1 MANEK
6 IMMNDEQMD
15 RITGGTILP
24 YRVQQGDSLAEIAKK
39 YNVTVEQLL
48 KWNNIEEG
56 AVLSV
61 GQLLK
66 IKF

>member
-1 MANEK
+1 MTNEK
-6 IMMNDEQMD
+6 ILMNDEQMD

-24 YRVQQGDSLAEIAKK
+24 YRVQPGDSLTEIAKK
-39 YNVTVEQLL
+39 FNVTVEQLV
-48 KWNNIEEG
+48 KWNKIEDG
-56 AVLSV
+56 DVLSV